1 MALRDTGA
9 SRSPSSAEF
18 SRSSTKERL
27 SAIIPANVKVIQ
39 STLGAIASRETLA
52 GSRAKL
58 KITSTSAAKATAA
71 MSAVLLRCSTR
82 MSFAAT
88 ARAAPRTPPR
98 QHLALARGKA
108 PQARAPGTAA
118 GPAPLHQHVDVGE
131 FLRAAL
137 AV

>member
-82 MSFAAT
+82 MSFAGTPEKALQ
-88 ARAAPRTPPR
+88 ARTP
-98 QHLALARGKA
+98 
-108 PQARAPGTAA
+108 GTGS
-118 GPAPLHQHVDVGE
+118 GPAPPPQPGDGGGEVPRFVDVVAHQHE
-131 FLRAAL
+131 RAA
-137 AV
+137 